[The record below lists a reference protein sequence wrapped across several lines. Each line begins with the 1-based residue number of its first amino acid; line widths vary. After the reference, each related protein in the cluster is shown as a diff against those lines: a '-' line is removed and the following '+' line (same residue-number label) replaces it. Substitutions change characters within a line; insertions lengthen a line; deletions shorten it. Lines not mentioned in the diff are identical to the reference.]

1 MENTHREYQRNTNYN
16 SIKTEIS
23 FDNSVKLEQD
33 YDTCNENVNQLEAEI
48 TSNTTNCEIETV
60 GEFEIKNPLEEIN
73 SDSIPYIHETDEEGS
88 ISSDEYDDTDLF
100 SDQNSCYE
108 KEFSDDKETTT
119 QNNDDIIKKSR
130 KKHVMKKA
138 GVKRKQI
145 INQLN
150 AAETE
155 EIIKKHIPM
164 GCNLCVFVGKS
175 FSDIIEH
182 FKVAHSK
189 IKPYIL
195 CCDRKLKKRFYIV
208 QHALK
213 HENPKCFR

>member
-1 MENTHREYQRNTNYN
+1 
-16 SIKTEIS
+16 
-23 FDNSVKLEQD
+23 
-33 YDTCNENVNQLEAEI
+33 
-48 TSNTTNCEIETV
+48 
-60 GEFEIKNPLEEIN
+60 
-73 SDSIPYIHETDEEGS
+73 
-88 ISSDEYDDTDLF
+88 
-100 SDQNSCYE
+100 
-108 KEFSDDKETTT
+108 EFSDDKETTI
-119 QNNDDIIKKSR
+119 QNNDNIIKKSR

-138 GVKRKQI
+138 GAKRKQI
-145 INQLN
+145 ISHLN
-150 AAETE
+150 PTETE

-182 FKVAHSK
+182 FKVAHAK

-213 HENPKCFR
+213 HENPKCFSCEECNKSFTTNWFGQSQPALSCSRRRPYLCL